1 MANDLSGQFIGINI
15 KQKVRLKIQQMNIEL
30 NFVGVMRLFVLV
42 YANEGDNA
50 KKFNR
55 KSYLPNDI
63 IKNYNVIINGNNFY
77 NQAIDSERK

>member
-1 MANDLSGQFIGINI
+1 MNI

-30 NFVGVMRLFVLV
+30 TFAGVMRLFVLV
-42 YANEGDNA
+42 YANESDNA

-55 KSYLPNDI
+55 KSYLPNVI

-77 NQAIDSERK
+77 NQAIDSERR

>member
-1 MANDLSGQFIGINI
+1 
-15 KQKVRLKIQQMNIEL
+15 MNIEL

>member
-1 MANDLSGQFIGINI
+1 
-15 KQKVRLKIQQMNIEL
+15 MNIEL
-30 NFVGVMRLFVLV
+30 TFAGVMRLFVLF

-55 KSYLPNDI
+55 KSYLPNVI

>member
-1 MANDLSGQFIGINI
+1 MSGQFIGINI